1 MYQGFNI
8 TMNDSNEDGA
18 RINQNEKRSSRSSR
32 KKSGSTSRKK
42 SGSTSRKKSGSTRK
56 KKGSMKRRKTI
67 KHKRKKKGKK
77 QKSKNY
83 EGPVGNKILT
93 KITINKKNYAAKQ
106 DHHTKEIILY
116 NYKKAINK
124 GKLYKVKVIPEDKIM
139 QVLEENPLFRML
151 KR

>member
-18 RINQNEKRSSRSSR
+18 RIKQNEKRSTRSSR
-32 KKSGSTSRKK
+32 KKRGSTRSSRKK
-42 SGSTSRKKSGSTRK
+42 RGSTRSNRK
-56 KKGSMKRRKTI
+56 KRGSMKRSKTI

-151 KR
+151 KK

>member
-1 MYQGFNI
+1 
-8 TMNDSNEDGA
+8 MNDSNEDGA
-18 RINQNEKRSSRSSR
+18 RIKQNEKRSTRSSR
-32 KKSGSTSRKK
+32 KKRGSTRSSRKK
-42 SGSTSRKKSGSTRK
+42 R
-56 KKGSMKRRKTI
+56 GSMKRSKTI

-106 DHHTKEIILY
+106 DHHTKEIVLY
-116 NYKKAINK
+116 DYKKAINK

-151 KR
+151 KK

>member
-18 RINQNEKRSSRSSR
+18 RIKQNEKRSTRSSR
-32 KKSGSTSRKK
+32 KKRGSTRSSRKK
-42 SGSTSRKKSGSTRK
+42 RGSTRSTRK
-56 KKGSMKRRKTI
+56 KRSSMKRSKTI

-106 DHHTKEIILY
+106 DHHTKEIVLY
-116 NYKKAINK
+116 DYKKAINK

-151 KR
+151 KK

>member
-18 RINQNEKRSSRSSR
+18 RIKQNEKRSSRSSR
-32 KKSGSTSRKK
+32 KKR
-42 SGSTSRKKSGSTRK
+42 
-56 KKGSMKRRKTI
+56 GSMKRSKTI

-106 DHHTKEIILY
+106 EHHTKEIILY

-151 KR
+151 KK

>member
-18 RINQNEKRSSRSSR
+18 RIKQNEKRSTRSSR
-32 KKSGSTSRKK
+32 KKRGSTRSSRKK
-42 SGSTSRKKSGSTRK
+42 RGSTRSTRK
-56 KKGSMKRRKTI
+56 KRSSMKRSKTI

-151 KR
+151 KK

>member
-18 RINQNEKRSSRSSR
+18 RIKQNEKRSTRSSR
-32 KKSGSTSRKK
+32 KKRGSTRSSRKK
-42 SGSTSRKKSGSTRK
+42 RGSTRSTRK
-56 KKGSMKRRKTI
+56 KRSSMKRSKTI

-106 DHHTKEIILY
+106 DHHTKEIVLY
-116 NYKKAINK
+116 DYKKAINK

>member
-18 RINQNEKRSSRSSR
+18 RIKQNEKRSTRSSR
-32 KKSGSTSRKK
+32 KKRGSTRSSRKK
-42 SGSTSRKKSGSTRK
+42 R
-56 KKGSMKRRKTI
+56 GSMKRSKTI

-106 DHHTKEIILY
+106 DHHTKEIVLY
-116 NYKKAINK
+116 DYKKAINK

-151 KR
+151 KK

>member
-18 RINQNEKRSSRSSR
+18 RIKQNEKRSTRSSR
-32 KKSGSTSRKK
+32 KKRGSTRSSRKK
-42 SGSTSRKKSGSTRK
+42 RGSTRSTRK
-56 KKGSMKRRKTI
+56 KRGSMKRSKTI

-139 QVLEENPLFRML
+139 QILEENPLFRML
-151 KR
+151 KK

>member
-18 RINQNEKRSSRSSR
+18 RIKQNEKRSTRSSR
-32 KKSGSTSRKK
+32 KKRGSTRSSRKK
-42 SGSTSRKKSGSTRK
+42 RGSTRSNRK
-56 KKGSMKRRKTI
+56 KRGSMKRSKTI

-139 QVLEENPLFRML
+139 QILEENPLFRML
-151 KR
+151 KK

>member
-18 RINQNEKRSSRSSR
+18 RIKQNEKRSSRSSR
-32 KKSGSTSRKK
+32 KKRGSTRSSRKK
-42 SGSTSRKKSGSTRK
+42 RGSTRSSRKKR
-56 KKGSMKRRKTI
+56 GSMKRSKTI

-124 GKLYKVKVIPEDKIM
+124 GKLYKVKVMPEDKIM

-151 KR
+151 KK